1 MDLSSKTDAPVARTD
16 VSLIR
21 GGPFYRLQQS
31 TRLIAPDEWNV
42 GRRITFV
49 IAVAW
54 VPLVLMKLLFNRG
67 SLTPF
72 LRDYGMNV
80 RVFIAVPVLIA
91 AQPLMESI
99 FRKMVNHIYAARLL
113 DDEDLPRMD
122 ELLAR
127 LVRLRDS
134 WLPEVIILLLVAV
147 RTMFIYQ
154 TQLPQYPWMTYG
166 TGNDLHLT
174 LTGWYALLVSAPILQ
189 FLVGLT
195 LWKWL
200 LWTVFAFRFSK
211 FNLRIVASHP
221 DGNGGLGFLGMT
233 PLAFAPL
240 ACATTIVIGATFRR
254 QILHEGAHLNH
265 FVLPAIVL
273 AAIFLIMALGPLA
286 FFVPRLAA
294 ARRKGMM
301 DYAILGQIQSTD
313 FHEKWIVARV
323 GHDGEFMG
331 APEISTL
338 CDYGQAYEKIEDM
351 KPFPLDK
358 GALIGLALAVVIP
371 ALPTVV
377 AEIPLV
383 VILKQ
388 LLGALR

>member
-134 WLPEVIILLLVAV
+134 WLPEVIILLLAAV

-174 LTGWYALLVSAPILQ
+174 LTGWYALLVSAPILDRKSTR
-189 FLVGLT
+189 LN
-195 LWKWL
+195 
-200 LWTVFAFRFSK
+200 S
-211 FNLRIVASHP
+211 SH
-221 DGNGGLGFLGMT
+221 
-233 PLAFAPL
+233 
-240 ACATTIVIGATFRR
+240 
-254 QILHEGAHLNH
+254 H
-265 FVLPAIVL
+265 
-273 AAIFLIMALGPLA
+273 
-286 FFVPRLAA
+286 
-294 ARRKGMM
+294 
-301 DYAILGQIQSTD
+301 
-313 FHEKWIVARV
+313 
-323 GHDGEFMG
+323 
-331 APEISTL
+331 
-338 CDYGQAYEKIEDM
+338 
-351 KPFPLDK
+351 
-358 GALIGLALAVVIP
+358 
-371 ALPTVV
+371 
-377 AEIPLV
+377 
-383 VILKQ
+383 
-388 LLGALR
+388 